1 MAPAGVSEWRKP
13 VGNSRFCIRT
23 FRAHLVSMRTIGL
36 DWILRLTLPDGQS
49 YNEFVL
55 VPRRR
60 VTSDKAGG

>member
-1 MAPAGVSEWRKP
+1 MAPAGVSDWRKP
-13 VGNSRFCIRT
+13 DGNSRFCIRT
-23 FRAHLVSMRTIGL
+23 VPSQLVLMRTIGL